1 MSNVKDLHLII
12 IFSQFECSSP
22 PMENGNTAELCNGGV
37 RMGLLKLD
45 DVLSKCTQ
53 SAKYD

>member
-1 MSNVKDLHLII
+1 MSNVKDLNLIK

-22 PMENGNTAELCNGGV
+22 PMENGNTELCNGGV

-53 SAKYD
+53 FAKYD